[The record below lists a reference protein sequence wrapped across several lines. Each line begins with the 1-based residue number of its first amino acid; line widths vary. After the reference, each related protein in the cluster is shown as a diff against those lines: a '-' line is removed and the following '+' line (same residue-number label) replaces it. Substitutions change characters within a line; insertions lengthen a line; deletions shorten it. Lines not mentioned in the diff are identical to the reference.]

1 MTKGTNEP
9 YRMMTSRAEYRLLL
23 RQDNADERLTPIG
36 YEMGLIDE
44 ERYEKFQ
51 EKYKCIKEE
60 VERVKNSY
68 VGNSDKVQNLLKEH
82 KSTELVSGISLAE
95 LIKRPELNYDV
106 LKEIGNIGAGNATT
120 ALSKMLNQKM
130 DMSVPKVELVPFNE
144 ISDIMGDEDQ
154 TVVGIMLG
162 FEGDVYGMMMF
173 LFDTKSAHHLVNTL
187 MMQDTESGIE
197 ADTQFNDMEMSAL
210 NEIGN
215 IVSGSYLTAISKLTN
230 LKMVSTVPEMTID
243 MIGALLSV
251 PASEF
256 GKYGDKLLLIQT
268 QFGEL
273 DFVKGYFLLI
283 PELES
288 YDKILRSLGVID

>member
-1 MTKGTNEP
+1 MSK
-9 YRMMTSRAEYRLLL
+9 
-23 RQDNADERLTPIG
+23 
-36 YEMGLIDE
+36 ID
-44 ERYEKFQ
+44 
-51 EKYKCIKEE
+51 
-60 VERVKNSY
+60 
-68 VGNSDKVQNLLKEH
+68 
-82 KSTELVSGISLAE
+82 
-95 LIKRPELNYDV
+95 LNQLDDIQYDV

-256 GKYGDKLLLIQT
+256 GKYGDKLLLIQS

-273 DFVKGYFLLI
+273 DFVNGYFLMKQLYKITQSLI
-283 PELES
+283 QRLRFISKMLFHKLS
-288 YDKILRSLGVID
+288 YIINTSYTIYAMPYKCTEII